1 MPQEIFMK
9 FLPRNAPL
17 CHRVDLLSDKA
28 DYHATPAPDLYF
40 VENPRGRHTCYE
52 HGCSESAVTSG
63 LTSCR
68 QREGQSSACG
78 LPACIFCDPSQAQAR
93 RKGTPRDTRQVS
105 GTLPSPS
112 VLSCVT
118 HPLVYTLPGLKTPSA
133 KASYPYFLS
142 YGFIP
147 TFW

>member
-1 MPQEIFMK
+1 MK

-63 LTSCR
+63 LTSCM

-78 LPACIFCDPSQAQAR
+78 LPACIFCDPGQE
-93 RKGTPRDTRQVS
+93 KRDTKGHQAGFRDTPKPS
-105 GTLPSPS
+105 GSEL
-112 VLSCVT
+112 C
-118 HPLVYTLPGLKTPSA
+118 HPPFSIYITRIKTPSA

-142 YGFIP
+142 YGFIH